1 MGSISVAV
9 ADDHP
14 VFRSGIE
21 AIIEEEERLELVGSA
36 SNGKEA
42 LEIVDRLQPDV
53 LLLDMSMPEMD
64 GLEVARKL
72 VQKRSKTRALPLSGH
87 VESEYVLG
95 AMDAGVRGY
104 LLKDEKPSVIAD
116 AIVHV
121 SNGGVY
127 ISSRLFDVLNKTT
140 SHRIVSTRER
150 AQSLVEELAIT
161 PRLLEVLVEAAQGLT
176 NEEIG
181 DQLYKSPHTVR
192 NQIESLKSI
201 AGVSSRPA
209 LVAWAWRNGLNQL
222 WDTNTSI

>member
-1 MGSISVAV
+1 MGRTSVVV

-53 LLLDMSMPEMD
+53 LLLDMSMPQMD

-72 VQKRSKTRALPLSGH
+72 VQDRSKTRVLPLSGH
-87 VESEYVLG
+87 VEVEYVMG

-104 LLKDEKPSVIAD
+104 LLKDEKPSVIVD

-121 SNGGVY
+121 SSGGVY
-127 ISSRLFDVLNKTT
+127 ISNRLLDVLNKTT
-140 SHRIVSTRER
+140 SHPIASSRER
-150 AQSLVEELAIT
+150 AEALINELAIT
-161 PRLLEVLVEAAQGLT
+161 PRLLEVLIEAAQGLT

-181 DQLYKSPHTVR
+181 DRLYKSPHTVR

-201 AGVSSRPA
+201 AGVDSRPA
-209 LVAWAWRNGLNQL
+209 LVAWAWRNGLNHL
-222 WDTNTSI
+222 GTCPT